1 MSPTLST
8 FKIIPQAY
16 LRTSCLLIR
25 FVMELIEAIKGRRS
39 IRKYRK
45 DPVPMEIIRDIL
57 EAGNWAPSA
66 KNGHQWRFT
75 VLTGKGKDDYNLMFR
90 EHLDSFIKKHGRDEA
105 GSAPWTLEI
114 MEEAPVVVIVW
125 NTNENG
131 WMTEEH
137 SVAAA
142 IQNICLRAYDLGLGS
157 LWIGDVFYAY
167 EETRKYFGK
176 DWKLSGAITLG
187 YGANEGNVPK
197 KKSLDEVAE
206 FIE

>member
-1 MSPTLST
+1 
-8 FKIIPQAY
+8 
-16 LRTSCLLIR
+16 
-25 FVMELIEAIKGRRS
+25 MELIEAIKGRRS
-39 IRKYRK
+39 IRDYKP
-45 DPVPMEIIRDIL
+45 DPVPREVVKDIL

-75 VLTGKGKDDYNLMFR
+75 VLTGEAKDKYNLMFR
-90 EHLDSFIKKHGRDEA
+90 GTLNEFIQKQGRKEA
-105 GSAPWTLEI
+105 GSAPWTLEV

-131 WMTEEH
+131 WITEEH

-142 IQNICLRAYDLGLGS
+142 IQNICLRAHDLGLGS

-167 EETRKYFGK
+167 EETRMYFGK
-176 DWKLSGAITLG
+176 DWKLSGAVTLG
-187 YGANEGNVPK
+187 YAATGGKVPK

-206 FIE
+206 FLE

>member
-1 MSPTLST
+1 MTPTLL
-8 FKIIPQAY
+8 Y
-16 LRTSCLLIR
+16 R

-39 IRKYRK
+39 IREYKP
-45 DPVPMEIIRDIL
+45 DPVPREIIECII

-75 VLTGKGKDDYNLMFR
+75 ILTGNAKNDYNLMFR
-90 EHLDSFIKKHGRDEA
+90 DHLNSFIQKHGRKEA

-114 MEEAPVVVIVW
+114 MEEAPVVIIVW

-131 WMTEEH
+131 WITEEH

-167 EETRKYFGK
+167 EATRNYFDK
-176 DWKLSGAITLG
+176 EWKLAGAIALG
-187 YGANEGNVPK
+187 YPASAGKIPQK
-197 KKSLDEVAE
+197 KTLSEIAE
-206 FIE
+206 FLE